1 MLSIRF
7 DMPLWLMGLYGGI
20 MAVCVLLLRLLLGRH
35 LPKRVFP
42 VLWAVVLIRLFVP
55 FSISSPLSLHIPMLG
70 EGDSGLGTLWP
81 VGQEAVVQSTV
92 TTTYLTDMDPLLLN
106 SASVESGAIDQE
118 ITEYR

>member
-55 FSISSPLSLHIPMLG
+55 FSISSPCPCTSRCWERGTADWVRFGLSDRRP
-70 EGDSGLGTLWP
+70 SFNP
-81 VGQEAVVQSTV
+81 Q
-92 TTTYLTDMDPLLLN
+92 
-106 SASVESGAIDQE
+106 
-118 ITEYR
+118 